1 MGLIGQP
8 FSNYR
13 VCLPICPYDNMLRA
27 PSVLDRDFVFAATCR
42 SAELKSSE
50 CVFIHFGTIMNKWSS
65 FNELNLTNQSHFE
78 VAELRQVF
86 LFLCVLT
93 TFLGQR
99 KVPTLHTVPVS
110 SVVKTNFKN
119 EIFLLSS
126 HSEEQRIMLVP
137 VRPD

>member
-50 CVFIHFGTIMNKWSS
+50 CVFIH
-65 FNELNLTNQSHFE
+65 
-78 VAELRQVF
+78 
-86 LFLCVLT
+86 
-93 TFLGQR
+93 LGQ
-99 KVPTLHTVPVS
+99 LW
-110 SVVKTNFKN
+110 TNGHHLMN
-119 EIFLLSS
+119 
-126 HSEEQRIMLVP
+126 
-137 VRPD
+137 

>member
-1 MGLIGQP
+1 
-8 FSNYR
+8 
-13 VCLPICPYDNMLRA
+13 
-27 PSVLDRDFVFAATCR
+27 
-42 SAELKSSE
+42 
-50 CVFIHFGTIMNKWSS
+50 MNKWSS

-86 LFLCVLT
+86 LFFSCVGV
-93 TFLGQR
+93 LGQR

>member
-1 MGLIGQP
+1 M
-8 FSNYR
+8 
-13 VCLPICPYDNMLRA
+13 D
-27 PSVLDRDFVFAATCR
+27 
-42 SAELKSSE
+42 
-50 CVFIHFGTIMNKWSS
+50 KWSS

-110 SVVKTNFKN
+110 SVVKK
-119 EIFLLSS
+119 IKK
-126 HSEEQRIMLVP
+126 
-137 VRPD
+137 